1 MNIIFWILEEDIP
14 YRPLYE
20 YLIRLAFPHLLS
32 VFFNVDFW
40 KYHDGV
46 TLTGI
51 YSQRQVLGCAEGGIL
66 LRD

>member
-1 MNIIFWILEEDIP
+1 MNIIFGILEEDIP

-20 YLIRLAFPHLLS
+20 YLIKLAFPHLLS
-32 VFFNVDFW
+32 MFYTVDFW

-51 YSQRQVLGCAEGGIL
+51 YSNRQVLLCAKCGIL